1 MDYEQFVINEPWD
14 NSSNFSRSWQT
25 EFQSEF
31 ELLYSALNYKW
42 SMSVQQDDKGFKKS
56 KHS

>member
-1 MDYEQFVINEPWD
+1 MDYEQFMINEPWD
-14 NSSNFSRSWQT
+14 NQQFFQVFQA

-31 ELLYSALNYKW
+31 ELLYSALNCKW
-42 SMSVQQDDKGFKKS
+42 SMNVQQDDKGFKKS

>member
-14 NSSNFSRSWQT
+14 NSNNFSRSLQT

-31 ELLYSALNYKW
+31 ELLYSALNCKW
-42 SMSVQQDDKGFKKS
+42 SMNVQEDDKGFRKNKYS
-56 KHS
+56 